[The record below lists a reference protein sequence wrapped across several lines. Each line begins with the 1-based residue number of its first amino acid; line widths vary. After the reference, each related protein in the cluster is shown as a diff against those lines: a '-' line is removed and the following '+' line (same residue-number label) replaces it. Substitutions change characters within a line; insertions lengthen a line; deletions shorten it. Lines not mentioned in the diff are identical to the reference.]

1 MRLVRFSVDVV
12 RSMQSEVQVKSS
24 RLTRTFSISLKQL
37 IALIIIIIV
46 VSSVGFWAVQR
57 VDVYSRWA
65 LQIEKAQSLR
75 THLDRAYILLNSS
88 SFLTDNTTQDWFY
101 SEVQYAT
108 HSVSDLLELDGGDS
122 YQIGKIDNMLFH
134 LRDPTKKSYLIGLTS
149 TDRNAIARA
158 LHDIGWKVVA
168 AYGNY
173 ISSYTSSNPPLWY
186 SEPSPPDETILQ
198 EAVDL
203 AIEIKEKLP

>member
-1 MRLVRFSVDVV
+1 
-12 RSMQSEVQVKSS
+12 MQSEVQVKSS
-24 RLTRTFSISLKQL
+24 RLARTFSISLKQL

-46 VSSVGFWAVQR
+46 VSSVGYWAIQR

-65 LQIEKAQSLR
+65 LQIEKSQSLR
-75 THLDRAYILLNSS
+75 THLDQAYIQLNSI
-88 SFLTDNTTQDWFY
+88 SFETDNIIQNWFY

-108 HSVSDLLELDGGDS
+108 HSVSDLLKLDGGHS

-134 LRDPTKKSYLIGLTS
+134 LSDPTKKSYLVGLNS

-173 ISSYTSSNPPLWY
+173 INYTSSSPPLWY
-186 SEPSPPDETILQ
+186 SGPSPPDETTLE
-198 EAVDL
+198 EAVEL